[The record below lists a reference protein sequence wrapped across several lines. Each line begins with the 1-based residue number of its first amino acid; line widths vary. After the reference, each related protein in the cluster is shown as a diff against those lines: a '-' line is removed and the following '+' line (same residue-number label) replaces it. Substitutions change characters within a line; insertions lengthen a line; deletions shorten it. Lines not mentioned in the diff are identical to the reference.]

1 MNIKKFSATISAALL
16 LTLSTTPLISS
27 AAPEEP
33 TTVSSAETTVSDI
46 ISNNSSTEPTT
57 DPDWQKIRDDY
68 QDEIQKALDEQE
80 KNEKKT
86 PDDYYNDPYYDTDG
100 NAELIDSKAY
110 KVIYSSTELLF
121 TAVTT
126 KDGHVFYIIINY
138 ADEDGKD
145 NVYFLNKVDD
155 FDLYSLL
162 NNGNNNSSSSSS
174 SSSSNNNESNKN
186 TPEEYLAQKET
197 TPASNDSDVTT
208 TQANKTNAGGSKLKL
223 ILLLGLVIAIGAAGL
238 IIPKI
243 MNRPKKNNVEFED
256 DDLEEVNE
264 DEM

>member
-1 MNIKKFSATISAALL
+1 MNVKKFSATISAALL

-162 NNGNNNSSSSSS
+162 NNGNNNSSSNS
-174 SSSSNNNESNKN
+174 SSSSNNTESKKN
-186 TPEEYLAQKET
+186 TAEEYLAQKGT

-223 ILLLGLVIAIGAAGL
+223 ILLLGLVIAIGAAGW

>member
-1 MNIKKFSATISAALL
+1 MNIKKLSATISAALVL
-16 LTLSTTPLISS
+16 SLSTTPLISS

-33 TTVSSAETTVSDI
+33 TTVSSAQTTVSDI
-46 ISNNSSTEPTT
+46 ISNNSSSEPTT
-57 DPDWQKIRDDY
+57 EPDWQKIKDDY
-68 QDEIQKALDEQE
+68 QEEILERVEEQKE
-80 KNEKKT
+80 NEKKT
-86 PDDYYNDPYYDTDG
+86 PNDYYNDPYYDTDG
-100 NAELIDSKAY
+100 NAELIDSKVY

-162 NNGNNNSSSSSS
+162 NNGNNNSSSNS
-174 SSSSNNNESNKN
+174 SSSSNNTESKKN
-186 TPEEYLAQKET
+186 TAEEYLAQKGT

-223 ILLLGLVIAIGAAGL
+223 ILLLGLVIAIGAAGW

-256 DDLEEVNE
+256 DDLEEVSE
-264 DEM
+264 DDE

>member
-1 MNIKKFSATISAALL
+1 MKLKKIAASISAAI
-16 LTLSTTPLISS
+16 LIAVNCSVITGF

-33 TTVSSAETTVSDI
+33 TTSSASTAQSTVSGI
-46 ISNNSSTEPTT
+46 ISQNSSSEPATE
-57 DPDWQKIRDDY
+57 PDWQEIKDDY
-68 QDEIQKALDEQE
+68 TENILKKVEEQK

-110 KVIYSSTELLF
+110 KVIYSSAELLF

-155 FDLYSLL
+155 FDLYSLI
-162 NNGNNNSSSSSS
+162 NNGSNNSTPSDSKNSGESKKSSA
-174 SSSSNNNESNKN
+174 
-186 TPEEYLAQKET
+186 EEYLSQKTTT
-197 TPASNDSDVTT
+197 TPEDDSATT
-208 TQANKTNAGGSKLKL
+208 TTTAKQTNSNGSKLKL
-223 ILLLGLVIAIGAAGL
+223 FFLLGLVVVIGAAGW
-238 IIPKI
+238 IIPKF
-243 MNRPKKNNVEFED
+243 MNKPKKNNVEFED
-256 DDLEEVNE
+256 DELEEVNE
-264 DEM
+264 DDI

>member
-1 MNIKKFSATISAALL
+1 MKIKRFAISMTAALL
-16 LTLSTTPLISS
+16 LTLSCSPVQSF

-33 TTVSSAETTVSDI
+33 TTLASTTSAETAPPEDI
-46 ISNNSSTEPTT
+46 TEPTT
-57 DPDWQKIRDDY
+57 DVDWQKLRDNY
-68 QDEIQKALDEQE
+68 QEEILERVEEQK

-110 KVIYSSTELLF
+110 NVIYSSAELLF

-162 NNGNNNSSSSSS
+162 NNGNSNSSSSSS
-174 SSSSNNNESNKN
+174 SSNSNSESKKN
-186 TPEEYLAQKET
+186 TAEEYLAQKT
-197 TPASNDSDVTT
+197 TSAPADSSDTT
-208 TQANKTNAGGSKLKL
+208 TTTAKKNNSGASKLKL
-223 ILLLGLVIAIGAAGL
+223 FFLLGLVVVIGAAGW
-238 IIPKI
+238 IIPKF
-243 MNRPKKNNVEFED
+243 MNKPKKNNVEFED
-256 DDLEEVNE
+256 DELEEVSE
-264 DEM
+264 DDE

>member
-145 NVYFLNKVDD
+145 NVYFLNNVRNTYGHYK
-155 FDLYSLL
+155 LL
-162 NNGNNNSSSSSS
+162 
-174 SSSSNNNESNKN
+174 E
-186 TPEEYLAQKET
+186 
-197 TPASNDSDVTT
+197 
-208 TQANKTNAGGSKLKL
+208 
-223 ILLLGLVIAIGAAGL
+223 
-238 IIPKI
+238 
-243 MNRPKKNNVEFED
+243 
-256 DDLEEVNE
+256 
-264 DEM
+264 

>member
-1 MNIKKFSATISAALL
+1 MNIKKLSATISAALVL
-16 LTLSTTPLISS
+16 SLSTTPLISS

-33 TTVSSAETTVSDI
+33 TTVSSAQTTVSDI
-46 ISNNSSTEPTT
+46 ISNNSSSEPTT
-57 DPDWQKIRDDY
+57 EPDWQKIKDDY
-68 QDEIQKALDEQE
+68 QEEILERVEEQKE
-80 KNEKKT
+80 NEKKT
-86 PDDYYNDPYYDTDG
+86 PNDYYNDPYYDTDG

-162 NNGNNNSSSSSS
+162 NNGNNNSSSNS
-174 SSSSNNNESNKN
+174 SSSSNNTESKKN
-186 TPEEYLAQKET
+186 TAEEYLAQKGT

-223 ILLLGLVIAIGAAGL
+223 ILLLGLVIAIGAAGW

-256 DDLEEVNE
+256 DDLEEVSE
-264 DEM
+264 DDE

>member
-1 MNIKKFSATISAALL
+1 MNIKKLSATISAALVL
-16 LTLSTTPLISS
+16 SLSTTPLISS

-33 TTVSSAETTVSDI
+33 TTVSSAQTTVSDI
-46 ISNNSSTEPTT
+46 ISNNSSSEPTT
-57 DPDWQKIRDDY
+57 EPDWQKIKDDY
-68 QDEIQKALDEQE
+68 QEEILERVEEQKE
-80 KNEKKT
+80 NEKKT
-86 PDDYYNDPYYDTDG
+86 PNDYYNDPYYDTDG

-162 NNGNNNSSSSSS
+162 NNGNNNSSSNS
-174 SSSSNNNESNKN
+174 SSSSNNNESKKN
-186 TPEEYLAQKET
+186 TAEEYLAQKGT

-223 ILLLGLVIAIGAAGL
+223 ILLLGLVIAIGAAGW